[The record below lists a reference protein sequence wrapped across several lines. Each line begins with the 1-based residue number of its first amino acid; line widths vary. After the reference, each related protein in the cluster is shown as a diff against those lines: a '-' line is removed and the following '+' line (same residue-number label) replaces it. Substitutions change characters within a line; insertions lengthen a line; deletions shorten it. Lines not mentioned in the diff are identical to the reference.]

1 VEVAGSRVIAETFPA
16 LEDLPEVGRRQGM
29 DVRKSL
35 DKIAIISDNGIYP
48 GLLEHDFG
56 DPDTI
61 RIPCPTPWKVAAVSL
76 EPREEHTTE
85 FRYFIVLHTGKIIKR
100 PDRSPTLVK
109 MTW

>member
-16 LEDLPEVGRRQGM
+16 FEDLPEIGCRQGM

-35 DKIAIISDNGIYP
+35 EKIAVIADNRIYP
-48 GLLEHDFG
+48 SLLEHDLG

-61 RIPCPTPWKVAAVSL
+61 RIPCPTPRKVAAVSL

-85 FRYFIVLHTGKIIKR
+85 FRYFLVLHTGKIIKR
-100 PDRSPTLVK
+100 SG
-109 MTW
+109 